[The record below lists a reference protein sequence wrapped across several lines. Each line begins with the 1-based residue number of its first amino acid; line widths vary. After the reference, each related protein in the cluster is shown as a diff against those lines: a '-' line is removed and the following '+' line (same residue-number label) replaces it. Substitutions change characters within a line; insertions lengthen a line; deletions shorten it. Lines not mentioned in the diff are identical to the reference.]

1 MIETNSDTN
10 SEPTTPI
17 NFDNLTLS
25 PNMVETAKEIR
36 IGLPTPFDGTRENLQ
51 AFLQECG
58 MYFDLNSNV
67 YDTETK
73 RVIFMLS
80 YMKGGTAQ
88 AWKESFLTTASESTP
103 STYGTIDQLISKMK
117 TAFE

>member
-1 MIETNSDTN
+1 
-10 SEPTTPI
+10 
-17 NFDNLTLS
+17 
-25 PNMVETAKEIR
+25 
-36 IGLPTPFDGTRENLQ
+36 
-51 AFLQECG
+51 
-58 MYFDLNSNV
+58 MYLDLNSNV

-103 STYGTIDQLISKMK
+103 STYGTIDQLITKLK
-117 TAFE
+117 TAFELADSEGDARAQIRKLRQGKNTVDEYIAQF